1 MDLGWFW
8 YPLLL
13 VISVE
18 KSVVLFIV
26 FAVLHHISC
35 SCSLLLCFETSQRQR
50 VHVNAVILPMT
61 WHRDFSVLRVIW
73 SVPSMTW
80 GHGLKSWQTSNFAAG
95 LLHRAAPLCCGCGN
109 RYGNGMET
117 VWKRYGVETIVI
129 FVSHTDLGQWLRGW
143 LATTYHYLVNSS
155 FGYKTI
161 KHHHI
166 SSNGTDFWAKSS
178 LYRKIQKVPCVGAPR
193 IPGFSTIAQCTAS
206 RHGRY
211 GHPRT
216 WWTRRKCRNSSRSW
230 KARSSPFLLGQSG
243 RNTYGIIWIIYVMLG
258 KI

>member
-95 LLHRAAPLCCGCGN
+95 LLHRAAPLCCVVAAVI
-109 RYGNGMET
+109 GMET

-193 IPGFSTIAQCTAS
+193 IPVSPPLPSAQLRVMAAMATPGLDELGESAGT
-206 RHGRY
+206 HQDLGRPEVRPFCSGKVAETHMESY
-211 GHPRT
+211 G
-216 WWTRRKCRNSSRSW
+216 
-230 KARSSPFLLGQSG
+230 
-243 RNTYGIIWIIYVMLG
+243 
-258 KI
+258 